1 MSRILFAY
9 DNLVSAAATTVTAST
24 AATSLP
30 AAAAQNPDRSYPWRS
45 TTSNTA
51 SGSSPYTHSTLDIDL
66 GSVQACSLLAVA
78 NPVVLTGGA
87 IRLYERGDGSSPGSA
102 TLVATLPA
110 MDAQSRVAFVTFT
123 QQSHRHWRLEWT
135 NPSGAT
141 GYAEAGYVYLGVP
154 LEPSVNWIVPAD
166 GEIVDPSIAT
176 ASVDGQTTITTRT
189 AFTAQTLTLES
200 VSEDDFDDLRT
211 MYAAVGVRRNFF
223 VVLDSTRAWTCQ
235 LIRFVSPLKYRWQEV
250 DSLFTV
256 SLDYE
261 EAR

>member
-1 MSRILFAY
+1 MSRILFCY
-9 DNLVSAAATTVTAST
+9 DNLVSAATTTVTAST
-24 AATSLP
+24 STTNLP

-45 TTSNTA
+45 TTSATA
-51 SGSSPYTHSTLDIDL
+51 SGSSPHTHSTLDIDL
-66 GSVQACSLLAVA
+66 GSVQACSLVAVA

-87 IRLYERGDGSSPGSA
+87 IRLYQRGDGSSPGSA

-110 MDAQSRVAFVTFT
+110 MDTQSRVAFAAFT
-123 QQSHRHWRLEWT
+123 EQSHRHWRLEWT
-135 NPSGAT
+135 NPGAVS
-141 GYAEAGYVYLGVP
+141 GYAEVGYVYLGVP
-154 LEPSVNWIVPAD
+154 LEPSVNWIVPAE

-189 AFTAQTLTLES
+189 SYASQNLTMES

-235 LIRFVSPLKYRWQEV
+235 LIRFVSPLKYRWENV
-250 DSLFTV
+250 DSRFTV